1 MRTAHYR
8 EHDQQVLN
16 VQIGPEMPAESPL
29 LLTVRYALFFIFLD
43 AIMLA
48 LFNYGA

>member
-1 MRTAHYR
+1 MRTTHHRHVPQDAVHV
-8 EHDQQVLN
+8 EA
-16 VQIGPEMPAESPL
+16 EMPAESPL

-43 AIMLA
+43 AILLA